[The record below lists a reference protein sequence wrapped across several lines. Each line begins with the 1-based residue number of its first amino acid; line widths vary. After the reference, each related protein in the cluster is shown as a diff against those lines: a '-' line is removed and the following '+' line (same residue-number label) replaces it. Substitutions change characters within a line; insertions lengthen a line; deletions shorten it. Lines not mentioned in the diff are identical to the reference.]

1 METKESLNKLIFFNK
16 NYNYRNFWR
25 KKQPIKFE
33 FYNCPIIYKKV
44 SKMSEDTKPT
54 PNDESDVKGEHI
66 NVKVVNAVIF
76 PN

>member
-1 METKESLNKLIFFNK
+1 METKESLNKLIFFTK
-16 NYNYRNFWR
+16 IIIIEISGG

-33 FYNCPIIYKKV
+33 FVCCPIIYKKV

-54 PNDESDVKGEHI
+54 INDEGDTKGEHI